1 MNISIISPGKF
12 KKKPPLEEL
21 FNYYKKRINLKI
33 DLKEIKTFNF
43 EEKKKLLFEKNQ
55 ITKYLKPTDYVV
67 VLDKDGKMLSSK
79 DFSVF
84 LKKKMLERTKRI
96 CFLIGS
102 ELGLDLSLKKS
113 CHIISLGRKTWPH
126 LMVRIMLIEQIYRS
140 LEIIKNSSYHK

>member
-12 KKKPPLEEL
+12 KKQPPFEEI
-21 FNYYKKRINLKI
+21 FNYYKKRIDLNI
-33 DLKEIKTFNF
+33 DLKEIKTFKF
-43 EEKKKLLFEKNQ
+43 KEKKLLLEKAE
-55 ITKYLKPTDYVV
+55 ISKYLKPTDDIV

-84 LKKKMLERTKRI
+84 LKKKMIERTKRI

-102 ELGLDLSLKKS
+102 ELGLDVSLKKS
-113 CHIISLGRKTWPH
+113 HQIISFGKKTWPH
-126 LMVRIMLIEQIYRS
+126 QLIRIMLIEQIYRS